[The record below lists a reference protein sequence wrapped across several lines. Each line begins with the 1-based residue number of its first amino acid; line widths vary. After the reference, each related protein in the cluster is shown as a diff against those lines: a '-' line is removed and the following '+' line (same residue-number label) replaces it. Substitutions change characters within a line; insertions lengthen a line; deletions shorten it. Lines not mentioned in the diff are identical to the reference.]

1 MRIISGDMKGRR
13 FADKVP
19 EGVRPTSD
27 AVRETIFNILI
38 NYCEVEGS
46 AVIDVFAGTG
56 AFGLEAL
63 SRGAEYCL
71 FVEKS
76 RKVAHLLEE
85 TAKTFALP
93 EECYDVVN
101 ADAVK
106 HLSQLSPALGGNL
119 FDVAYLDPPYRAGV
133 LNPAIE
139 VLSTHEIIRAGGIMI
154 VEYAVGLGIVAPL
167 GFSLLKEK
175 TMGQTSIAFFERLES
190 K

>member
-13 FADKVP
+13 FADRVP

-27 AVRETIFNILI
+27 AVRETIFNILG
-38 NYCEVEGS
+38 NYYEIEGA

-71 FVEKS
+71 FLEKS

-85 TAKTFALP
+85 TARSFGLG
-93 EECYDVVN
+93 EETYDVVN
-101 ADAVK
+101 VDAVK
-106 HLSQLSPALGGNL
+106 HLSQLSAALGGNS
-119 FDVAYLDPPYRAGV
+119 FDIAYLDPPYRAGV
-133 LNPAIE
+133 LNPAID
-139 VLSTHEIIRAGGIMI
+139 VISDKSILRSGGLMI
-154 VEYAVGLGIVAPL
+154 VEYAVGIGIVEPR
-167 GFSLLKEK
+167 GFSLLKER
-175 TMGQTSIAFFERLES
+175 TIGQTTIAFFEA

>member
-27 AVRETIFNILI
+27 AVRETIFNILC
-38 NYCEVEGS
+38 NYCDIEG
-46 AVIDVFAGTG
+46 AAAIDVFAGTG

-76 RKVAHLLEE
+76 RKVAHMIEE
-85 TAKTFALP
+85 TAKAFSIAD
-93 EECYDVVN
+93 ERYDVVN

-106 HLSQLSPALGGNL
+106 HLAQLSPALGGNL
-119 FDVAYLDPPYRAGV
+119 FDVAYLDPPYRTGV
-133 LNPAIE
+133 LNPAID
-139 VLSTHEIIRAGGIMI
+139 VLSANEIIRPGGIMI
-154 VEYAVGLGIVAPL
+154 VEYAVGLGIASPTC
-167 GFSLLKEK
+167 FSLLKER
-175 TMGQTSIAFFERLES
+175 TMGQTSIAFFERDA
-190 K
+190 